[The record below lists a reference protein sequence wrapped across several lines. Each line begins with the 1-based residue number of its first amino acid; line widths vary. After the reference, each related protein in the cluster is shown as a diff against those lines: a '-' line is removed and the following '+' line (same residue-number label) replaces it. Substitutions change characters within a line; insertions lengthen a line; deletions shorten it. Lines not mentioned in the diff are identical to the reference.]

1 MKDYIIVKATDES
14 SLREA
19 LVKRLSKYNNP
30 DYRIINMEYVAG
42 YYQMYIEIENPITL
56 DDDIYVRDEVL
67 YTSAENM
74 YDFDKQVEKI
84 NKKYIREG
92 YDILEVVNEKGP
104 TENFNGN
111 VVQVIV
117 QRRRLRRK
125 KNH

>member
-1 MKDYIIVKATDES
+1 MNDYIIVKATDES
-14 SLREA
+14 SLKEA

-84 NKKYIREG
+84 NKKYIRDG
-92 YDILEVVNEKGP
+92 YDILEVVNEKGL
-104 TENFNGN
+104 TENVNGN
-111 VVQVIV
+111 EVQVIV

>member
-1 MKDYIIVKATDES
+1 
-14 SLREA
+14 
-19 LVKRLSKYNNP
+19 
-30 DYRIINMEYVAG
+30 MEYVAG

>member
-74 YDFDKQVEKI
+74 YDFDRQVEKI

>member
-14 SLREA
+14 SLKDA
-19 LVKRLSKYNNP
+19 LAKRLSKYDNP

-74 YDFDKQVEKI
+74 YDFDNQVEKI

-104 TENFNGN
+104 IENFNGN